1 MAFFAAFLKMA
12 DPEKSASFRPL
23 HREFLE
29 AREKE
34 GKIFA
39 RGRFSD
45 DTGGLV
51 VYVAD
56 SLDEA
61 MAIAQGDPYIVNGA
75 RSLEM
80 HPWEMKVAG
89 LRA

>member
-12 DPEKSASFRPL
+12 DPEKSARFRPD
-23 HREFLE
+23 HKAFLE

-45 DTGGLV
+45 DAGGLV

-61 MAIAQGDPYIVNGA
+61 MAIAQSDPYIVNGA
-75 RSLEM
+75 RTLEM
-80 HPWEMKVAG
+80 HPWEMKVSPMQS
-89 LRA
+89 